1 MSLRTVL
8 FSFKEHFYCFSQL
21 DWAFIVTPYRH
32 KSLNVST
39 FNLHL
44 SGLNTLPPILN
55 SLSTAAEDQMSNSI
69 DHYQTAPDL
78 GVHCLL
84 RYISVPIFGVNTVS
98 DFAASVTN
106 TTIY

>member
-1 MSLRTVL
+1 MYMSET
-8 FSFKEHFYCFSQL
+8 QN
-21 DWAFIVTPYRH
+21 A
-32 KSLNVST
+32 
-39 FNLHL
+39 
-44 SGLNTLPPILN
+44 
-55 SLSTAAEDQMSNSI
+55 DQMSNSI

-98 DFAASVTN
+98 YLAASVTN